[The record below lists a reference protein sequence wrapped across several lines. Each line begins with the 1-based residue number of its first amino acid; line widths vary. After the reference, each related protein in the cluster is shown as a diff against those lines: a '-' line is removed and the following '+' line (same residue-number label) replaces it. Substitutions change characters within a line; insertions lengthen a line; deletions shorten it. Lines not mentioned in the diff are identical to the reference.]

1 MDTALLQHIEFLIGS
16 IGVILGLFFAF
27 LLLHNRQNR
36 HKANVFLAIYLL
48 AFSLRVGKSLFHNYF
63 EIDATIRTLF
73 LTALLCVGPSIWL
86 YTSQLIKLR
95 PAQRSREWL
104 HYLPFFLL
112 ASCSWLIPNNG
123 SWIFGVFYNFL
134 IVHMFVY
141 TLLSIINAIR
151 SIDTSRLKENPELT
165 RWVMHFLGLNMVF
178 ILLYFLI
185 SEFIIPF
192 YMGIS
197 FLFSSVIIYLSFLAF
212 RDPSLFEI
220 GIEKYRQSTLS
231 DQEVDQLIHRLKVLM
246 ENEKPYLDP
255 SLKLSKLGAQ
265 LGVSSKVLSQAI
277 NQTESLNYSQFI
289 SRYRVQEVKRLM
301 QLPSY
306 ANMTIA
312 AMAYDSGFSSIST
325 FNAAFKKHAGQTAKS
340 YRKMLQQK
348 RDLQ

>member
-1 MDTALLQHIEFLIGS
+1 MMDTALLQHIELLIGS
-16 IGVILGLFFAF
+16 IGVVLGLFFAS
-27 LLLHNRQNR
+27 LLLNNRQRR
-36 HKANVFLAIYLL
+36 HNANVFLAIYLL

-95 PAQRSREWL
+95 PAQRPRGWL
-104 HYLPFFLL
+104 HYIPFFLL
-112 ASCSWLIPNNG
+112 ASCCWFIPNNG
-123 SWIFGVFYNFL
+123 SWIFGIFYNFL
-134 IVHMFVY
+134 IVHMFAY

-151 SIDTSRLKENPELT
+151 SSDTSRLKDSPGLT
-165 RWVMHFLGLNMVF
+165 RWVSHFLGLNMVF
-178 ILLYFLI
+178 IILYFLI

-220 GIEKYRQSTLS
+220 GTEKYSRSTLS
-231 DQEVDQLIHRLKVLM
+231 DSEVDQLMHRLKTLM
-246 ENEKPYLDP
+246 EKEKPYLDP
-255 SLKLSKLGAQ
+255 SLKLSKLSAQ
-265 LGVSSKVLSQAI
+265 LGVSSKMLSQAI
-277 NQTESLNYSQFI
+277 NQTEALNYSQFV

-325 FNAAFKKHAGQTAKS
+325 FNAAFKKHAGQTAKA
-340 YRKMLQQK
+340 YRKTLG
-348 RDLQ
+348 